1 MDAGADVVY
10 GVHRRRAG
18 ETVIKRATAAL
29 FYRVIERLA
38 DVPIPRDAGDFRL
51 ISRRALAV
59 LLAMPECHRFVRG
72 MISWIGF
79 RQVPLS
85 YDREPRFAGHTKYPL
100 RKMIHFAGST
110 RSPGSRPSP
119 WPWRAG
125 PESAGGCCPSC
136 CWCMP

>member
-1 MDAGADVVY
+1 MMKLMDAGADVVY

-18 ETVIKRATAAL
+18 ETVMKRATAAL

-51 ISRRALAV
+51 ISRRVLDV

-85 YDREPRFAGHTKYPL
+85 
-100 RKMIHFAGST
+100 
-110 RSPGSRPSP
+110 
-119 WPWRAG
+119 
-125 PESAGGCCPSC
+125 
-136 CWCMP
+136 